1 MSEVTAYSKEYNAF
15 SRKLLE
21 KFYASRKD
29 QNLIFSP
36 FSILMMLAI
45 AADATAGNTRDEIA
59 GVLSSEMNYE
69 ETLSVLKEIQKV
81 VRKNSN

>member
-1 MSEVTAYSKEYNAF
+1 MIMCEVTTYSKEYNAF

-36 FSILMMLAI
+36 FSILIL
-45 AADATAGNTRDEIA
+45 
-59 GVLSSEMNYE
+59 NYSPIYGE
-69 ETLSVLKEIQKV
+69 DG
-81 VRKNSN
+81 